1 MAKKVGITRQQYKD
15 IKKKDHQQ
23 MNAFLIRFW
32 QDGYNEGLAAA
43 KKTNISPADI
53 ENAISGIKGMGE
65 TKVKAVMQRIYKLY
79 EEAAKC

>member
-79 EEAAKC
+79 EEAAQ

>member
-32 QDGYNEGLAAA
+32 QDGYNDGLAAA
-43 KKTNISPADI
+43 KKANISPVDI

-79 EEAAKC
+79 EEAAK